1 MRGRSAGPGFRFWAK
16 LGAGVFI
23 ALLAMVWEHVEAL
36 RVEKDLSVMRR
47 EADRLTYENG
57 RMQMQ
62 IHQWVSTS
70 HLQDMARK
78 DYGMIPVD
86 PAHVIGVNPQ

>member
-1 MRGRSAGPGFRFWAK
+1 MRGRSAGPEFRFWAK

-70 HLQDMARK
+70 HLQEMARK
-78 DYGMIPVD
+78 DWLVH
-86 PAHVIGVNPQ
+86 PASYQHP